1 MKVFKEFLNFKKTF
15 VVLASLIF
23 LCKAVVPDVETC
35 FLSSMK
41 NGEIQSS
48 FFQIVKVWA
57 PLNHDAGNSSAQGA
71 HCFFECHGSHNCKF
85 LSGSEVGE
93 IAESSTDLWNIIHK
107 NSLEGPFF
115 EVPIK
120 PPIS

>member
-1 MKVFKEFLNFKKTF
+1 MKAFKEFLNFKKTF

-23 LCKAVVPDVETC
+23 LCKAVAPDVETC
-35 FLSSMK
+35 FLSPMK

-48 FFQIVKVWA
+48 FCQFLKGWA
-57 PLNHDAGNSSAQGA
+57 PLNHGSGNSSAQGA
-71 HCFFECHGSHNCKF
+71 HSFFECHGSHNCKF
-85 LSGSEVGE
+85 LSGLEVEE
-93 IAESSTDLWNIIHK
+93 ITESSTDLWSIIHK